1 MAAPSEQS
9 TLTVGDIRIH
19 YLPDGHGRFVPN
31 AMFAAATPEALQQ
44 HPQYLDEAG
53 RFPVSIGAFL
63 IQRGDQNVLVDTG
76 NGVAEMDV
84 EGFASMKSGDLLKSL
99 AASGLK
105 PEDVQRV
112 VFTHLHGDHV
122 GWAANPDTGG
132 PVFARATHY
141 VGKGEREHWVGK
153 SEDFAP
159 SQAVQDLLGRTGTA
173 VSDGDEIIPGV
184 TVVATPGHTPGH
196 ISLVVSSGIG
206 RAMIL
211 GDVVHCP
218 VQLERAEW
226 EMFADVDPKAAKAT
240 RDRLWAELEGSSTVA
255 AGGHMSDY
263 VFGRVAP
270 AQGKRQWVIAEGVS
284 AAG

>member
-9 TLTVGDIRIH
+9 ILTVGDIRLH
-19 YLPDGHGRFVPN
+19 FLPDGHGRFVPN

-53 RFPVSIGAFL
+53 RFPVSIGSFL
-63 IQRGDQNVLVDTG
+63 IERGDQNALVDTG
-76 NGVAEMDV
+76 FGAVEMDV

-99 AASGLK
+99 AAAGLQ

-122 GWAANPDTGG
+122 GWTVNPDTGA
-132 PVFARATHY
+132 PVFPRATHY
-141 VGKGEREHWVGK
+141 VGKGEREHWVG
-153 SEDFAP
+153 STEDFAP
-159 SQAVQDLLGRTGTA
+159 AQPVQDLLGRNGTA
-173 VSDGDEIIPGV
+173 VADGEEIIPGV
-184 TVVATPGHTPGH
+184 TIVETPGHTPGH
-196 ISLVVSSGIG
+196 ISLVVASGTG

-218 VQLERAEW
+218 VQLERADW
-226 EMFADVDPKAAKAT
+226 EMFADVDPKLAKQT
-240 RDRLWAELEGSSTVA
+240 RDRLWAELEGSPTVA

-270 AQGKRQWVIAEGVS
+270 AQGKRQWLMAEGVTAS
-284 AAG
+284 G